1 MRKIPFILILAILLP
16 MFFGIAVPLFPT
28 PPIASAASHG
38 ISAEGL
44 AKIKAANDKVL
55 AEAMANNP
63 TGAEKEYGIVCFKKD
78 FWNFDFG
85 ECIAVLGYYMYVP
98 TGWILLFS
106 GAIFDTFLAF
116 SLSKGL
122 LNEDFVSGTWK
133 VVRDIA
139 NLGLILALLYIAI
152 ATILQVGGVQLKKAV
167 ANVIIVALL
176 INFSFFFTRVV
187 IDITN
192 TIGFHFYTMAAKAGG
207 VPASTQAQKHLSG
220 KVNDVTEYRISVGIM
235 KSINP
240 QSLMKKNTFD
250 EWNEK
255 KSDESVLFVVF
266 LLAAIVNL
274 VAAFVLFS
282 AAFLFLGRILAFVFL
297 IIASPL
303 AFAAWALPAGGGGF
317 HSKWWKQ
324 LLDQGLVAPIFLFFI
339 YVIIKMGAVGGGY
352 FVTDVTSI
360 SFVDFLVVV
369 LLKAALIIAALMLAL
384 NTARGLSGKA
394 GALTAKFA
402 GGAMVGTAAW
412 AGRHTIGR
420 AAKGLQDSAAV
431 KQFVARTGVA
441 GEILDRGLG
450 ATARGSMDF
459 RGLPGGK
466 NIGLGSAGGKG
477 GYDKH
482 LKDQIGR
489 KVELGKRLEKGKHGE
504 NVLATNWRG
513 KAVTEMETIYEDF
526 IGPDGNTVHVRDS
539 AGNLIMGPD
548 GKPLNERVAVGQK
561 QRWITAR
568 EQYTRKLEQGTTIF
582 PDFKKQGY
590 EASRNDR
597 DAARELRKAP
607 TETDKIIE
615 ALTKQQ
621 AQLSQQPSG
630 GTPAGTP

>member
-441 GEILDRGLG
+441 GEVLDRGLG

-459 RGLPGGK
+459 RGISGVEGMGK
-466 NIGLGSAGGKG
+466 AGGKG